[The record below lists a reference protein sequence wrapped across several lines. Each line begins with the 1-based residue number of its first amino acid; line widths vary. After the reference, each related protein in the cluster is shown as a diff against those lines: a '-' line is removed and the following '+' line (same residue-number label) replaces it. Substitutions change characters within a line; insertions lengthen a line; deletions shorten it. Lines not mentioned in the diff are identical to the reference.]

1 DTSSGIPDWGEGK
14 GDWAIALYGCQVA
27 AGDAGAEFVER
38 LHHLTGA
45 TISASTRVVGQA
57 DLGGTWNLD
66 VQQGLGLVP
75 GVVLDE
81 SVRRSYG
88 GVFPDFDLGPSP
100 ANQVLEITL
109 TELLGLN
116 SDTEIFPER
125 VTTQQGI
132 TLDFQAGTTFRYDPR
147 NLDVFRALPEFEAG
161 NTNTFI
167 IDEFNF
173 RASPDGS
180 TFPTRTALIK
190 VRGVNEAP
198 VASNFS
204 IGIGDPPLLKNA
216 IFDDIT
222 DPDDDKALRQNVTDI
237 DNKITDLVFSGDD
250 TSARGAVV
258 TINEEDGTYTYD
270 PRNVAEIQRI
280 PDGQTITDT
289 FQYIV
294 KDPGGLTDRGTVTVQ
309 IRGLNT
315 AVVAN
320 DNEATVRRGESVT
333 IPVLANDT
341 NIEGGP

>member
-27 AGDAGAEFVER
+27 AGDAGAEFVEK
-38 LHHLTGA
+38 LHDLTGA
-45 TISASTRVVGQA
+45 TISASTRVVGHA

-75 GVVLDE
+75 GVILDE

-88 GVFPDFDLGPSP
+88 GVFSFDLGPTKANEVFEISLNDLFDLGDPDYDRLFP
-100 ANQVLEITL
+100 AT
-109 TELLGLN
+109 
-116 SDTEIFPER
+116 
-125 VTTQQGI
+125 VTTDKGV
-132 TLDFQAGTTFRYDPR
+132 TLALDNETNPRYDPR
-147 NLDVFRALPEFEAG
+147 NLDVFRALPEFEEE
-161 NTNTFI
+161 NSDTYLIDKFTFEGVANSSVQ
-167 IDEFNF
+167 DQLV
-173 RASPDGS
+173 R
-180 TFPTRTALIK
+180 IK

-222 DPDDDKALRQNVTDI
+222 DPDDDKALRQNATDI
-237 DNKITDLVFSGDD
+237 DNDDDDLRFSGPN
-250 TSARGAVV
+250 TSSRGAVV
-258 TINEEDGTYTYD
+258 TINADGTYTYD
-270 PRNVAEIQRI
+270 PRNVDEIQRI

-289 FQYIV
+289 FQYTV
-294 KDPGGLTDRGTVTVQ
+294 KDPGGLTDSGTVTVQ